1 MAHSDYLMLVYDDII
16 IRKNPKE
23 KGKVCLV
30 FAQGLGHEPGFN
42 GFVGYGMHDVEVS
55 GDIFACAGGD
65 RIYEGIKLAWEN
77 SGHTPDLL
85 LIANHQGDVINAS
98 LALDIALAEGIN
110 VESLLLYDDIASA
123 PKGEEEKR
131 RGMQGM
137 VFAFKIAGAM
147 AEQGYSRE
155 EIIETTKRV
164 NQRTRNKCV

>member
-1 MAHSDYLMLVYDDII
+1 
-16 IRKNPKE
+16 
-23 KGKVCLV
+23 
-30 FAQGLGHEPGFN
+30 
-42 GFVGYGMHDVEVS
+42 
-55 GDIFACAGGD
+55 
-65 RIYEGIKLAWEN
+65 
-77 SGHTPDLL
+77 
-85 LIANHQGDVINAS
+85 LIANHQGDVVNAS